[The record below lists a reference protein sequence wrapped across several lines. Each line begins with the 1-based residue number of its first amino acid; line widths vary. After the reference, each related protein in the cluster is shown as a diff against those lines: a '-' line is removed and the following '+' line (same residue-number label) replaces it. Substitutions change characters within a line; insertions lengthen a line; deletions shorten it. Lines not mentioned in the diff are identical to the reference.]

1 MLGMRTALVVGG
13 TSGIGQGIALALAAR
28 GNIAVTIAGRSE
40 ERGLEIVKELNAIT
54 STKNANNN
62 STEVKNVKHSF
73 VKVDGFDLSSVKKL
87 ADVEADLL
95 VMTLGMATT
104 QGYTPTTANG
114 LDQKLQL
121 HYFSRV
127 YLARLMVPK
136 MISNKKSLPVKVL
149 TILSANAHKKYDR
162 YDTDFELKDSYS
174 VQNAADAAGFYTDAG
189 FESLA
194 NEFPSVSFCH
204 ANPGLVNTNWGSEF
218 PWYIRAPVRVLQP
231 LMGRSLEQ
239 SGEMLTEG
247 LLNLP
252 APQEGADVDNNKN
265 KNFFLMN
272 KDGALIAN
280 ADGIKHTPE
289 ERNVIWSKTLALL
302 SKF

>member
-1 MLGMRTALVVGG
+1 
-13 TSGIGQGIALALAAR
+13 
-28 GNIAVTIAGRSE
+28 
-40 ERGLEIVKELNAIT
+40 
-54 STKNANNN
+54 
-62 STEVKNVKHSF
+62 
-73 VKVDGFDLSSVKKL
+73 
-87 ADVEADLL
+87 
-95 VMTLGMATT
+95 
-104 QGYTPTTANG
+104 
-114 LDQKLQL
+114 
-121 HYFSRV
+121 
-127 YLARLMVPK
+127 
-136 MISNKKSLPVKVL
+136 
-149 TILSANAHKKYDR
+149 
-162 YDTDFELKDSYS
+162 
-174 VQNAADAAGFYTDAG
+174 
-189 FESLA
+189 
-194 NEFPSVSFCH
+194 
-204 ANPGLVNTNWGSEF
+204 
-218 PWYIRAPVRVLQP
+218 LQP